1 MRLLLSRLPLA
12 QRLAFDALNA
22 EGWPTLAKRET
33 DAGAVIITMRRD
45 NSGRR
50 RFGRV
55 VDFGARPYRRGP
67 NFRVVPVVF
76 DGGPGGGMGSVVQI
90 GYLGLG
96 MSGTTSGSPTTTL
109 PSVWSF
115 FLAN

>member
-1 MRLLLSRLPLA
+1 MRLDDRIAFIPNELIPADTWWRLC
-12 QRLAFDALNA
+12 
-22 EGWPTLAKRET
+22 WPTPANRET
-33 DAGAVIITMRRD
+33 GAGAVIITMRRD

-76 DGGPGGGMGSVVQI
+76 DGGPGGGFG
-90 GYLGLG
+90 GG
-96 MSGTTSGSPTTTL
+96 
-109 PSVWSF
+109 
-115 FLAN
+115 A